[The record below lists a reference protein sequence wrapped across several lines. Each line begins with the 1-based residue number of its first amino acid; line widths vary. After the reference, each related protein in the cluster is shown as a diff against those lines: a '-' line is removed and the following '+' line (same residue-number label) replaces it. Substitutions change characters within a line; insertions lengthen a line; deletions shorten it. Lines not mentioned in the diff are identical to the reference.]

1 MKILIFFFLQAKM
14 ELDIRRLQVERRTS
28 EMTIGKVTLN
38 QINPTPAVNAEST
51 ATSNSKNI
59 QNQITTKEQHLNR
72 LSSDDKLS
80 AAEKEKKRR
89 EIQKEIDELNRKLEL
104 MRMRKEE
111 AEKKAES
118 QQQKADARKAE
129 LLAKDIAK
137 ADSTKQISSE
147 KAAEAIE
154 KSTTDQQKADATK
167 PVEDE
172 KPKRVDMPIEDVQKM
187 LTADYELQKEL
198 TQKHVDTQVERKVNV
213 IESEMKQD
221 ERLGADTKA
230 KEAEIEAIETKQ
242 NFWTEEAKKQQTAE
256 QKEVQT
262 ETNKATGM
270 HIHAAVNVDT
280 I

>member
-1 MKILIFFFLQAKM
+1 
-14 ELDIRRLQVERRTS
+14 
-28 EMTIGKVTLN
+28 MTIGKVTLN
-38 QINPTPAVNAEST
+38 QINPTPAVSAEST

-59 QNQITTKEQHLNR
+59 QNQITTKEQHLDR

-111 AEKKAES
+111 AEKKAEAK
-118 QQQKADARKAE
+118 QQKADARKAE
-129 LLAKDIAK
+129 LLAKTAAN

-147 KAAEAIE
+147 KAAEPIE
-154 KSTTDQQKADATK
+154 KAATDQQKADASK

-256 QKEVQT
+256 QKEEQA
-262 ETNKATGM
+262 ETNKTTGM